1 MPNTIE
7 YDANGIPVRPTPAYL
22 EWCLDGLYVHTTD
35 IQLGYGEPWPLT
47 HPFELETDNTVFVY
61 PYEGCLCEELLFC
74 TSPMGLPLWLFRGT
88 IYTLYGELLNTSH
101 SLEYDDYDDYEPYGD
116 ANTQFVG
123 VFPYS
128 TNVPVHLGCTIPE
141 ELCLGIEAE
150 FSTFTQEGINLA
162 IDNKSIF
169 KLDSSCGI
177 EKVSVPLPPAEM
189 LDYINSLNI
198 VHLGVNDKCGV
209 HVHLSRKYLTQY
221 QIGFLVMFM
230 HHPSNLP
237 YVTKVAGRAPNK
249 YCQIKPNKLDT
260 VSDDRYEMVNLTSEV
275 TIEVRI
281 FAGTNDKDTLRGYVE
296 WLLQLLEW
304 AGTYPSSCSSEVF
317 EAWLEAKHQSMK
329 QSTLQHVWKK
339 VVATAMTR
347 LF

>member
-7 YDANGIPVRPTPAYL
+7 YDANGIPVRPASPYS
-22 EWCLDGLYVHTTD
+22 EWCLEDRDGLYVHTTD
-35 IQLGYGEPWPLT
+35 VSAGYDVSWPAT
-47 HPFELETDNTVFVY
+47 HPFELETDNSVY
-61 PYEGCLCEELLFC
+61 AYDFEGNLYEELIFFT
-74 TSPMGLPLWLFRGT
+74 TSLGLPLWLFRGT
-88 IYTLYGELLNTSH
+88 VYELDGTWFNTSP
-101 SLEYDDYDDYEPYGD
+101 SQEVIREEL
-116 ANTQFVG
+116 VG

-128 TNVPVHLGCTIPE
+128 TNVPVHLGYAIPE

-162 IDNKSIF
+162 IDNKSLF

-260 VSDDRYEMVNLTSEV
+260 VSDDRYEMVNLTCKD

-281 FAGTNDKDTLRGYVE
+281 FAGTNNVATLRGYVE

-304 AGTYPSSCSSEVF
+304 AGTYPSSCGSEVF

-329 QSTLQHVWKK
+329 QSTLQRVWKK
-339 VVATAMTR
+339 VVAIVMTR